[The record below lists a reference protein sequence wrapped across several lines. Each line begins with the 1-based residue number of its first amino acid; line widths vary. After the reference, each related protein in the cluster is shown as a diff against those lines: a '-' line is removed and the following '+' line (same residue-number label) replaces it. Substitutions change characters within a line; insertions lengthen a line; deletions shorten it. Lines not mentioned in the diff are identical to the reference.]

1 MSRDRGAGPCIP
13 GERHQLIYAVVAQV
27 PKGRVATYGQIAQLA
42 GLPRQ
47 ARLVGYA
54 LSALAVGNRLP
65 WHRVINAR
73 GRISERGDG
82 GVAAMAQRKRL
93 EKEGIRFAADGSVA
107 LAQYQWQP
115 E

>member
-1 MSRDRGAGPCIP
+1 MRIP

-27 PKGRVATYGQIAQLA
+27 PRGRVATYGQIAQLA

-73 GRISERGDG
+73 GRISERGDD
-82 GVAAMAQRKRL
+82 GVAATLQRKRL
-93 EKEGIRFAADGSVA
+93 EKEGIRFGADGAIA

>member
-1 MSRDRGAGPCIP
+1 MRIP
-13 GERHQLIYAVVAQV
+13 GERHQLIYAIVAQV
-27 PKGRVATYGQIAQLA
+27 PRGRVATYGQIAQLA

-54 LSALAVGNRLP
+54 LSALAADNRLP
-65 WHRVINAR
+65 WHRIVNAR

-82 GVAAMAQRKRL
+82 GVAARTQRKRL
-93 EKEGIRFAADGSVA
+93 EQEGIRFAADGAIA

>member
-1 MSRDRGAGPCIP
+1 MTLP

-54 LSALAVGNRLP
+54 LSTLAVGNRLP
-65 WHRVINAR
+65 WHRVVNAQ
-73 GRISERGDG
+73 GRISARGDDG
-82 GVAAMAQRKRL
+82 SAARTQRQRL
-93 EKEGIRFAADGSVA
+93 EKEGIHFAADGSIA
-107 LAQYQWQP
+107 LAEYQWQP

>member
-1 MSRDRGAGPCIP
+1 MSETRIP

-27 PKGRVATYGQIAQLA
+27 PRGCVATYGQIAQLA

-54 LSALAVGNRLP
+54 LSALAAGNRLP
-65 WHRVINAR
+65 WHRVVNAR
-73 GRISERGDG
+73 GRISERGDDG
-82 GVAAMAQRKRL
+82 RSALTQRRRL
-93 EKEGIRFAADGSVA
+93 EKEGIRFDADGVIA
-107 LAQYQWQP
+107 LAQYQWRP

>member
-1 MSRDRGAGPCIP
+1 MTRGRHTGIP
-13 GERHQLIYAVVAQV
+13 GERYQLVYAVVAQI
-27 PKGRVATYGQIAQLA
+27 PSGQVATYGQIAQLA

-54 LSALAVGNRLP
+54 LSALAVRNRLP
-65 WHRVINAR
+65 WHRVINAQ

-82 GVAAMAQRKRL
+82 GAAALAQRRRL
-93 EKEGIRFAADGSVA
+93 EREGIRFSTAGVVA

>member
-1 MSRDRGAGPCIP
+1 MAQVAEVRIP
-13 GERHQLIYAVVAQV
+13 GERQQLIYAVVAQV

-54 LSALAVGNRLP
+54 LSALAAGNRLP
-65 WHRVINAR
+65 WHRVVNAR
-73 GRISERGDG
+73 GRISERGDDG
-82 GVAAMAQRKRL
+82 SAALTQRKRL
-93 EKEGIRFAADGSVA
+93 EREGIRFAADGSIA
-107 LAQYQWQP
+107 LAQYQWRP